1 VTIFW
6 VPLGWSGLAWA
17 WPWPWLAYLTSPRSR
32 FPSLVLPC
40 PVPVQP
46 TSSSFPFLPPTFYIS
61 PPPPPPLPSRSNVHT
76 AHDIL
81 PLIISRCSCLGLFR
95 KTHITHNPP
104 RLPCSRLVCP
114 RLFFS
119 LFSSLPPASHYA
131 RNPTCRIPGCQKYRL
146 SGPVLI
152 LDRHILTLAVFPP
165 RSSSSIVYTGACSS
179 LPRWLVSLSRTQLSS
194 KSQGGD
200 YRWL

>member
-6 VPLGWSGLAWA
+6 VPLVWSGLG
-17 WPWPWLAYLTSPRSR
+17 LALALACLPHFTSLSLPQSCLALSSPSPAHLLLFSSSAAHFLYLAAASS
-32 FPSLVLPC
+32 
-40 PVPVQP
+40 
-46 TSSSFPFLPPTFYIS
+46 SSSF
-61 PPPPPPLPSRSNVHT
+61 PSRSNVHT

-131 RNPTCRIPGCQKYRL
+131 RNPTCRIPGCQKYHL